1 MTLAIVAQLVL
12 SRTMFGRWLYAI
24 GTNPRAAV
32 VSGVPA
38 RRVIVMTYMF
48 SGFCAAIASVI
59 YSSRMGMGRPTLGDP
74 LLLDIIGGAVIGGTS
89 LAGGKGKII
98 WTFFGVVFLSL
109 LGNALSLLNVP
120 FFYIEIVKGS
130 VILFAALIDV
140 LRRRMSLQALRSIE
154 MSDPILQFQG
164 VGKAFFGV
172 PVLKDVSLDVERGQI
187 LGLVGENG
195 AGKSTLMN
203 ILGGVVPA
211 GRRPDGARRS
221 GLRAARPARCRPR
234 GHRLHP
240 PGAEPLHEPV
250 DRRELLH
257 QRLPAPRPGSRC
269 STAGGSRRG
278 RGTTS
283 ALVDLRVSP
292 DMPVER
298 LTPGERQ
305 LVEVAKA
312 LSVDARI
319 IIFDEP
325 TTSLTARETERLFD
339 IIARLHATGETIIY
353 ISHILRDVLRLS
365 NAIAVLRDGA
375 LVAHGPGATFT
386 IHSMIASMV
395 GRDIE
400 DLYPE
405 RTSRPG
411 EEVALEVRQ
420 LSKPGIV
427 HEIDLQLHKG
437 ELLGVFGLMGSGR
450 SELAQIIFG
459 LEDADQGEVLINGQV
474 ARRLSPPRCI
484 KDSMAFVT
492 ENRREEGLMM
502 TATVADNLGLAALPE
517 YSTRLLSVV
526 KRGALG
532 TAVRESVD
540 TLRIKVHD
548 AFRNQAKGLSGGNQQ
563 KVVLGK
569 WLMTRP
575 SILIIDEPTR
585 GVDVGAKFELYT
597 IIDRIAAEGTAVLFI
612 SSEIEELIG
621 MCDRIIVMGH
631 GEVLGSFTR
640 AQFDI
645 EQILRTAF
653 REVEA

>member
-1 MTLAIVAQLVL
+1 M
-12 SRTMFGRWLYAI
+12 
-24 GTNPRAAV
+24 
-32 VSGVPA
+32 
-38 RRVIVMTYMF
+38 
-48 SGFCAAIASVI
+48 
-59 YSSRMGMGRPTLGDP
+59 D
-74 LLLDIIGGAVIGGTS
+74 
-89 LAGGKGKII
+89 
-98 WTFFGVVFLSL
+98 
-109 LGNALSLLNVP
+109 
-120 FFYIEIVKGS
+120 
-130 VILFAALIDV
+130 
-140 LRRRMSLQALRSIE
+140 
-154 MSDPILQFQG
+154 DPILQFLG
-164 VGKAFFGV
+164 IDKAFFGV
-172 PVLKDVSLDVERGQI
+172 SVLNEVSLDVGRGHI

-203 ILGGVVPA
+203 ILGGVVPLDSGRMVLDGAAYEPRDPGDADRA
-211 GRRPDGARRS
+211 GIAFIHQELNLFTNLSIAENFFISDFPRRPGV
-221 GLRAARPARCRPR
+221 
-234 GHRLHP
+234 
-240 PGAEPLHEPV
+240 PV
-250 DRRELLH
+250 LD
-257 QRLPAPRPGSRC
+257 
-269 STAGGSRRG
+269 RG
-278 RGTTS
+278 RIKAKAREYL
-283 ALVDLRVSP
+283 ALVDLPVSP
-292 DMPVER
+292 DIPVER

-312 LSVDARI
+312 LSVDARV

-339 IIARLHATGETIIY
+339 IISRLHADGRTIIY

-365 NAIAVLRDGA
+365 DAIAVLRDGA
-375 LVAHGPGATFT
+375 LVAHGPRSEFT

-420 LSKPGIV
+420 LSKSGIV
-427 HEIDLQLHKG
+427 HEIDLCLHKS

-459 LEDADQGEVLINGQV
+459 LEDADRGEVLINGQV
-474 ARRLSPPRCI
+474 TRRLSPPRCI

-517 YSTRLLSVV
+517 YSTRLINVV
-526 KRGALG
+526 KRGTLA
-532 TAVRESVD
+532 TAVRGSVD
-540 TLRIKVHD
+540 MLRIKVND

-569 WLMTRP
+569 WLLTRP

-597 IIDRIAAEGTAVLFI
+597 IIDRIASEGTAVLFI

-640 AQFDI
+640 AEFDT

-653 REVEA
+653 RETEA